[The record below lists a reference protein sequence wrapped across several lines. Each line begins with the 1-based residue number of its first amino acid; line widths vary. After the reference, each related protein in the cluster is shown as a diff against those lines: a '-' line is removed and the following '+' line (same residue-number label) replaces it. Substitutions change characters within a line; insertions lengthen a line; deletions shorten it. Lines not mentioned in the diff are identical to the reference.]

1 MLINLFAAML
11 RYDMSENRF
20 KIRQKIHQ
28 LEWLIQTDLGHR
40 GIHHVPGNNLC
51 TFCQG
56 NLYRAVEFLAEN
68 PGIEIAVATGFFI
81 PTANPP
87 SPENDGPPGALFI
100 ARGLNQLG
108 YSVQL
113 ITDLNCIVPLKQGLQ
128 LFPNEIDLVEFP
140 LGDAAANQF
149 TLHIFSDKQKVQC
162 LISIECVG
170 PCHTESTFL
179 NQLPKPSKK
188 ALERFKLSGPS
199 ELSGECLNM
208 RGISVSKYAAPIH
221 LLFDKRN
228 HRNSIFTIGIGDGGN
243 EIGMGAIPWQIIA
256 DNILSGL
263 GGKIACSI
271 PSDATIV
278 AGVSNWAG
286 YALIAGLY
294 LYLDRADELAELLS
308 ESTESELMAIYFRTK
323 SAVDGKLGIPA
334 MSVDGIDWQV
344 HLHLMKLIKHL
355 IKSTQLRK
363 SKIRHSFWS
372 IEAAPFFWSIDE

>member
-1 MLINLFAAML
+1 
-11 RYDMSENRF
+11 MSNNHS
-20 KIRQKIHQ
+20 KIRQTIHQ

-81 PTANPP
+81 PMANPP
-87 SPENDGPPGALFI
+87 APENDGPPGALFM

-113 ITDLNCIVPLKQGLQ
+113 ITDVNCILPLKQGLQ
-128 LFPNEIDLVEFP
+128 LFANEIDLIEFP
-140 LGDAAANQF
+140 LGDESANQF
-149 TLHIFSDKQKVQC
+149 ILHFFRDRQNLKC

-179 NQLPKPSKK
+179 NQTQQPSKK
-188 ALERFKLSGPS
+188 ELERFKLSGPR

-208 RGISVSKYAAPIH
+208 RGISVSKYAAPIY
-221 LLFDKRN
+221 LLFNKKN
-228 HRNSIFTIGIGDGGN
+228 HRKSIFTIGIGDGGN
-243 EIGMGAIPWQIIA
+243 EIGMGVIPWQIIA

-263 GGKIACSI
+263 GGRIACSV
-271 PSDATIV
+271 PADATIV

-294 LYLDRADELAELLS
+294 LYLNRADELAELLS
-308 ESTESELMAIYFRTK
+308 ESTESELMAIYFRTN
-323 SAVDGKLGIPA
+323 SAVDGKLGNPA
-334 MSVDGIDWQV
+334 MSVDGIDWQF
-344 HLHLMKLIKHL
+344 HLHIMKLMKDM
-355 IKSTQLRK
+355 
-363 SKIRHSFWS
+363 IRLN
-372 IEAAPFFWSIDE
+372 

>member
-1 MLINLFAAML
+1 
-11 RYDMSENRF
+11 MSENRS
-20 KIRQKIHQ
+20 KICQTIHQ

-40 GIHHVPGNNLC
+40 GIHHLPGNNLC

-56 NLYRAVEFLAEN
+56 NLYRAVKFLAEN

-87 SPENDGPPGALFI
+87 APENDGLPGALFI

-113 ITDLNCIVPLKQGLQ
+113 ISDANCILPLKQGLQ
-128 LFPNEIDLVEFP
+128 LFPNEIDLIEFP
-140 LGDAAANQF
+140 LGNETANQF
-149 TLHIFSDKQKVQC
+149 TLHFFHDRQNLQC

-179 NQLPKPSKK
+179 NQPRKPGKEE
-188 ALERFKLSGPS
+188 LERFKLSGPR

-221 LLFDKRN
+221 LLFDKKN
-228 HRNSIFTIGIGDGGN
+228 HGNSIFTIGIGDGGN
-243 EIGMGAIPWQIIA
+243 EIGMGAIPWQVIA
-256 DNILSGL
+256 DNILNGL

-271 PSDATIV
+271 PANATIV

-294 LYLDRADELAELLS
+294 LYLGRAKELTEVLS
-308 ESTESELMAIYFRTK
+308 ESTESELMEIYFRSK
-323 SAVDGKLGIPA
+323 SVVDGKLGIPA
-334 MSVDGIDWQV
+334 MSVDGIDWQI
-344 HLHLMKLIKHL
+344 HLSIMKLMKDM
-355 IKSTQLRK
+355 
-363 SKIRHSFWS
+363 IR
-372 IEAAPFFWSIDE
+372 IY